1 MIIVS
6 VQRDRDGCIKGF
18 SVSGHANY
26 EERGRDI
33 VCAGVSAIVQT
44 AILGLQE
51 FLGIDLAGS
60 QREGLVVCSL
70 PPLAPVLRGQA
81 DAILET
87 MLLGLTAI
95 ASSYAGYVQVEDPKE
110 V

>member
-6 VQRDRDGCIKGF
+6 VQRNRDGCVKGF

-26 EERGRDI
+26 EEHGRDI

-51 FLGIDLAGS
+51 FLGIDCAGE
-60 QREGLVVCSL
+60 QQAGLVKCNL
-70 PPLAPVLRGQA
+70 PSVEPVLRREA

-95 ASSYAGYVQVEDPKE
+95 ASSYPGYVQVDDLKE